1 MSITIRKLETDMI
14 AVIATLNFIIN
25 ILWFIIIAS
34 AIFSWLYAFNVIN
47 SRNEFVNMI
56 GRSLYQITEPMYR
69 PIRRVLP
76 NMGGLDLSPIVVLII
91 LYFIQVL
98 LNTTIANAVL

>member
-1 MSITIRKLETDMI
+1 MI

-69 PIRRVLP
+69 PIRRILP